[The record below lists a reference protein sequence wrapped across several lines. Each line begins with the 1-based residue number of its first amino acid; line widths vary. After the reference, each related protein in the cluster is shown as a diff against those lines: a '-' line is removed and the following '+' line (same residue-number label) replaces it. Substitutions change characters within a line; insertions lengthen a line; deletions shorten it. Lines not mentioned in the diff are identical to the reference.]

1 MWNWLRGLWSSLFPH
16 AKAVRWVLTAFVVAF
31 LAAAA
36 TQCRASDFTF
46 EAGAQYLRGPAAAV
60 AANVVLDG
68 PKDASIE
75 AGLFLVGR
83 TPDHL
88 GVMGGQALLVDG
100 FGKCDLGL
108 GLAYMNRLHEQL
120 GSQLNF
126 ALMVRYRIT
135 DRWYVAVRHWSNAGT
150 TDENTGLDIITVGY
164 RF

>member
-1 MWNWLRGLWSSLFPH
+1 MKQWLKDLWASLFPH
-16 AKAVRWVLTAFVVAF
+16 DKWTRIVLSVFVLMF
-31 LAAAA
+31 LAGVA

-46 EAGAQYLRGPAAAV
+46 EGGVQYLRGPAAAV
-60 AANVVLDG
+60 VANVVVDG

-100 FGKCDLGL
+100 FGRFDLGL
-108 GLAYMNRLHEQL
+108 GLAYMNRDHEQL
-120 GSQLNF
+120 GTRLNF
-126 ALMVRYRIT
+126 ALMIRYRIN

-150 TDENTGLDIITVGY
+150 TDENTGLDVITAGY